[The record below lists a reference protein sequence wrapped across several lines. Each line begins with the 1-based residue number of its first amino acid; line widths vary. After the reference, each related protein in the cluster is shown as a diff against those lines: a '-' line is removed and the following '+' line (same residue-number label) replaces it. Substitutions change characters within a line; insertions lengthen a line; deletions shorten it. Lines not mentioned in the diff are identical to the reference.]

1 MAATMVELF
10 PTRTRYSGVA
20 IGYNAGQAILGGTA
34 PLIATGL
41 IELSGNK
48 LLPAVYLVICSVMAG
63 IASLFITEQRG
74 QALS

>member
-1 MAATMVELF
+1 M
-10 PTRTRYSGVA
+10 S
-20 IGYNAGQAILGGTA
+20 AGQAILGGTA
-34 PLIATGL
+34 PFFATGL

-74 QALS
+74 HAPS